1 MSPELSVSIRF
12 LQAIALALGVVASLP
27 ASAEAPTLRWPLP
40 LPAGQ
45 PWRIVDLREGNGIR
59 HEEYIPRGQGIEDYR
74 DRIVV
79 QRMVSQ
85 NLNPETYLAHVS
97 AGLRAHCSELTTS
110 GLFASERDG
119 LPSAALTVY
128 CSRFGSR
135 NYGYV
140 VAQKAVLDGDHLF
153 VVERE
158 WRLPAFRIDATGL
171 PQLGSG
177 SPDDEAIKREVRLAV
192 RWLVE
197 QVQPGAE
204 VIAPTPPPPPPPAR
218 LPQHPKRRS

>member
-1 MSPELSVSIRF
+1 MSIRP
-12 LQAIALALGVVASLP
+12 LRAVALALGVLAGLPAAAESPTQHWSLP
-27 ASAEAPTLRWPLP
+27 M
-40 LPAGQ
+40 PAGH

-59 HEEYIPRGQGIEDYR
+59 HEEYIPRGQGMEDYR

-79 QRMVSQ
+79 QRMASQ
-85 NLNPETYLAHVS
+85 KLTPETYLAHVS

-128 CSRFGSR
+128 CSRFASR
-135 NYGYV
+135 SYGYV
-140 VAQKAVLDGDHLF
+140 VAQKAVLDGEHLF

-158 WRLPAFRIDATGL
+158 WRVPAFSIDATGM
-171 PQLGSG
+171 PQLDSG
-177 SPDDEAIKREVRLAV
+177 SPDDEAIKKEIRLAV

-197 QVQPGAE
+197 QVQPGVEA
-204 VIAPTPPPPPPPAR
+204 VAPPPPPTR
-218 LPQHPKRRS
+218 LPQRPKRRL

>member
-1 MSPELSVSIRF
+1 MSIRP
-12 LQAIALALGVVASLP
+12 LHAVALALGVLVSLP
-27 ASAEAPTLRWPLP
+27 VSAESPTLHWPLP
-40 LPAGQ
+40 LPAGH

-79 QRMVSQ
+79 QRMASQ

-128 CSRFGSR
+128 CARFASRS
-135 NYGYV
+135 YGYV
-140 VAQKAVLDGDHLF
+140 VAQKAVLDGEHLF

-158 WRLPAFRIDATGL
+158 WRLPAFSIDATGL
-171 PQLGSG
+171 PQFDPGSTG
-177 SPDDEAIKREVRLAV
+177 GDENIGKEIRLAV

-197 QVQPGAE
+197 QVQPGTE
-204 VIAPTPPPPPPPAR
+204 IAAPAPPPPPAPR
-218 LPQHPKRRS
+218 SKRRP

>member
-1 MSPELSVSIRF
+1 VSIRP
-12 LQAIALALGVVASLP
+12 LHAVALALGVLASLP
-27 ASAEAPTLRWPLP
+27 VSAESPTLHWPLP
-40 LPAGQ
+40 MPAGH

-79 QRMVSQ
+79 QRMASQ

-97 AGLRAHCSELTTS
+97 AGLRAHCSELTTN

-128 CSRFGSR
+128 CARFASR

-140 VAQKAVLDGDHLF
+140 VAQKAVLDGEHLF

-158 WRLPAFRIDATGL
+158 WRLPAFSIDATGL
-171 PQLGSG
+171 PQFDSG
-177 SPDDEAIKREVRLAV
+177 SASDDENIRKEIRLAV

-204 VIAPTPPPPPPPAR
+204 IVAPAPPPPPAQR
-218 LPQHPKRRS
+218 PKRRP

>member
-1 MSPELSVSIRF
+1 MSIRP
-12 LQAIALALGVVASLP
+12 LRAVALALGVLAGLP
-27 ASAEAPTLRWPLP
+27 AAAESPTLHWPLP
-40 LPAGQ
+40 MPAGH

-79 QRMVSQ
+79 QRMASQ

-128 CSRFGSR
+128 CARFASR

-140 VAQKAVLDGDHLF
+140 VAQKAVLDGENMF

-158 WRLPAFRIDATGL
+158 WRLPAFSIDATGM
-171 PQLGSG
+171 PQLDSG
-177 SPDDEAIKREVRLAV
+177 SPDDELIKKEIRLAV

-197 QVQPGAE
+197 QVQPGVE
-204 VIAPTPPPPPPPAR
+204 VVAPPPPPTR
-218 LPQHPKRRS
+218 LPQRPKRRL

>member
-1 MSPELSVSIRF
+1 MSIRP
-12 LQAIALALGVVASLP
+12 LRAVALALGVLVSLP
-27 ASAEAPTLRWPLP
+27 AAAESPTLRWPLP
-40 LPAGQ
+40 LPAGH

-79 QRMVSQ
+79 QRMTYQ

-119 LPSAALTVY
+119 LPSAALTLY
-128 CSRFGSR
+128 CARFSSRS
-135 NYGYV
+135 YGYV
-140 VAQKAVLDGDHLF
+140 VAQKAILDGEHLF
-153 VVERE
+153 VIERE
-158 WRLPAFRIDATGL
+158 WRLPAFSIDTTGMPL
-171 PQLGSG
+171 FDSG
-177 SPDDEAIKREVRLAV
+177 GPDDEAIKKEIRVAV

-197 QVQPGAE
+197 QVQPTAE
-204 VIAPTPPPPPPPAR
+204 AITPALPPPPAR
-218 LPQHPKRRS
+218 LPQRPKHRP